1 MRALE
6 EETMNT
12 GFPQDT
18 EIVGWCPAEPVLPH
32 EEKVPL

>member
-6 EETMNT
+6 EETLNT
-12 GFPQDT
+12 GSPRDT
-18 EIVGWCPAEPVLPH
+18 ETVACCPAGPVLPH